1 MSPTS
6 MQRRGFTL
14 LEVMIASALG
24 VIVLTTGLVVGTQM
38 QKRALFEEQT
48 MMAQVTGRAVKELF
62 TTDLARAGTGMGNTP
77 ISFDTDDERSAI
89 TVWHKP
95 DLTGNDTPLGP
106 DPDFVPAPTE
116 DLESD
121 ALQLYWGETNGMMTL
136 APCTEAPNVGR
147 YRSNDLTTFCTGKD
161 PSNGM
166 VNPAQPTIA
175 VLVSGG
181 NKVACPVRIDT
192 VMAGA
197 PGKFTV
203 HAPTPEVPS
212 SPKCKGEVDTE
223 FWKPTGVKT
232 DVENWLALRLG
243 GAAYR
248 VNWKNNIPTLEY
260 RAPGQAAWSVV
271 SRDVEQMTVR
281 EGIIDLFEARNIVTW
296 YPDAPAAGITR
307 PYISECT
314 LADFNAGPCKIDL
327 KGADGVDLPA
337 PATQEELHRRMRQR
351 IRELEVTLVIRT
363 RRINQDAIL
372 GGQDEEG
379 RDQDGYKRR
388 RFTFRILARNFA
400 AVGML
405 RPVAKA
411 EEVVVP

>member
-1 MSPTS
+1 

-77 ISFDTDDERSAI
+77 ISFNTDDERSAI

-95 DLTGNDTPLGP
+95 DLQSGAGTTLSP
-106 DPDFVPAPTE
+106 DADFQAAPTE
-116 DLESD
+116 ALKSD
-121 ALQLYWGETNGMMTL
+121 ALQLYWGETSGMLTL
-136 APCTEAPNVGR
+136 AECAPPDALS
-147 YRSNDLTTFCTGKD
+147 YRTSDGNSFCTTKNPSHGLED
-161 PSNGM
+161 PL
-166 VNPAQPTIA
+166 QPTLA

-181 NKVACPVRIDT
+181 NKMACPVRVSTITD
-192 VMAGA
+192 GS
-197 PGKFTV
+197 PGKLTI
-203 HAPTPEVPS
+203 HPPNLEVPRSPTCDALVDS
-212 SPKCKGEVDTE
+212 S
-223 FWKPTGVKT
+223 FWKPSGSGKT

-260 RAPGQAAWSVV
+260 QAPGQAAWSVV
-271 SRDVEQMTVR
+271 SRDVEQMIVR
-281 EGIIDLFEARNIVTW
+281 EGIIDLENPKNALTW
-296 YPDAPAAGITR
+296 YPDAPPLGVVR
-307 PYISECT
+307 PPISECT
-314 LADFNAGPCKIDL
+314 VADFNAGPCKIDL
-327 KGADGVDLPA
+327 KGHDGVDLASPA
-337 PATQEELHRRMRQR
+337 NDPELRKRMRQR
-351 IRELEVTLVIRT
+351 LRELEVTLVIRT
-363 RRINQDAIL
+363 RRINQDAVL

-379 RDQDGYKRR
+379 HDRDGYKRR

-405 RPVAKA
+405 RK
-411 EEVVVP
+411 VVKDEDVVTP